1 MFEKKYRDKLNLDP
15 VRLSKYKERKVE
27 NMRAYNERLRAKRH
41 VKSGGNS
48 CKEPEDKYEI
58 NDADSIVA
66 GAKSDINFDIG
77 RLGQASRVNGGCQ
90 GKVDLAFLK
99 KDFLVRQ
106 QEIEEYSRESNKF
119 AEEKFDKKRQNKI
132 EYLKNYRKRQKNSM
146 KIDIQSVPDLAENP

>member
-1 MFEKKYRDKLNLDP
+1 
-15 VRLSKYKERKVE
+15 
-27 NMRAYNERLRAKRH
+27 MRAYNERLRAKRQG
-41 VKSGGNS
+41 KSGGNS
-48 CKEPEDKYEI
+48 CKGPEEKHEI

-90 GKVDLAFLK
+90 GKSDLTFLK

-106 QEIEEYSRESNKF
+106 KEIEEYSRESNKF

-132 EYLKNYRKRQKNSM
+132 EYLKKYRNRQKNSM

>member
-27 NMRAYNERLRAKRH
+27 NMRAYNERLRAKKKCH
-41 VKSGGNS
+41 SGGNS
-48 CKEPEDKYEI
+48 CKGPEEKYEI
-58 NDADSIVA
+58 NDADSVVA
-66 GAKSDINFDIG
+66 WARSDINFDIG
-77 RLGQASRVNGGCQ
+77 RLGQASRVNRGCE
-90 GKVDLAFLK
+90 GKADLTFLK

-132 EYLKNYRKRQKNSM
+132 IYLKKYRNRQKNSM